1 MNKNLLKE
9 LAAEAMCQIK
19 QSGDEDADSDE
30 GCSSSEEEVELPAS
44 SANAKKAMQEII
56 EEEISPDKK
65 DQIEETLDKS
75 IIDTL
80 YPQPN
85 K

>member
-1 MNKNLLKE
+1 
-9 LAAEAMCQIK
+9 
-19 QSGDEDADSDE
+19 
-30 GCSSSEEEVELPAS
+30 
-44 SANAKKAMQEII
+44 MQEII

-65 DQIEETLDKS
+65 DQIEEPLDKS